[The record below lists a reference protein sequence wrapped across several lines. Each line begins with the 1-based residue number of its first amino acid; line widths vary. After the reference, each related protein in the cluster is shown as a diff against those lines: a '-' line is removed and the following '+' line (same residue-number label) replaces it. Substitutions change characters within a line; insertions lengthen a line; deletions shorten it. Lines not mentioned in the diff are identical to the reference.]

1 MFNQYINKNNVEFSE
16 IKHLWKYTKV
26 KLTFSFLY
34 KTRTVYCRTHLV
46 KRRRYPQGLQEKFCK
61 VEQDCF
67 GPMGQTETFLKIEEL
82 S

>member
-1 MFNQYINKNNVEFSE
+1 MLNQYINKNNLEFSE

-34 KTRTVYCRTHLV
+34 KTRTVYCQTHLV
-46 KRRRYPQGLQEKFCK
+46 KRRRYPQGLQEKRWNK
-61 VEQDCF
+61 TAL